1 MMETPLRTL
10 ICMLLPAFSL
20 VLAAAPDPPL
30 QVAQPLPRLLDLRQA
45 DPALLLPRDSR
56 DEPLAEAAS
65 RAWDTLAKPLLAAP
79 SLRLRL
85 PRGPLALPMLLAAS
99 QALKARNPACRLYV
113 AFDPAGGALMDEE
126 AWGAVEGG
134 ALGPEDLG
142 ADPARW
148 RERLTA
154 AQEQFP
160 GRPWTLWVP
169 ADPGALAGVLL
180 GDGGRL
186 VVPPGG
192 AAAALSGLVPSGFTE
207 VEGGLGDLSL
217 SPRQGGEARRWT
229 FEGERW
235 QPAEPVQDRHEIQVL
250 AQASYDVGALLAR
263 MRATQ
268 TRDRAAVRTSMA
280 TMDYR
285 MHLQGERG
293 GSIDLGFEYL
303 AFDKAG
309 EPEEALREKLT
320 YNGVA
325 AKLHGDAQLP
335 IVEARTS
342 LAPPVALA
350 LTERYRYRDGGAA
363 GPGQRLL
370 RFEPVDQDPLL
381 ASGTLK
387 IQETTGR
394 ILEERSQRT
403 GLPGV
408 VRSERRV
415 LTYGEPGPGL
425 WRVMGI
431 ESDERWL
438 LGADVTQVR
447 RQVDYRAFRINDPG
461 FLAAREAARAS
472 DGSMIQQ
479 TPDGARYYT
488 KQKDGTRK
496 ADAAPR
502 SSGRAMAGVLI
513 MDPNAT
519 FPILPLAGMLFYDL
533 NAWGRGIQYS
543 FLTAIVFNN
552 LNLTVPDVAGG
563 VALHTSAT
571 LSALGETLQ
580 PVVRGQLL
588 DQDGVQLRSQNAEVD
603 LSRDL
608 GLGLRFT
615 LSESVTSNL
624 YSTPKDSRYVT
635 AGFTHPA
642 SGLDAYSQG
651 QLTWQRAGFQLR
663 SYYGSGHRPD
673 QPWGEAGALQAVPD
687 QGRYQRWGGSA
698 VYDVELKR
706 GFWFQTTLGEAT
718 GRAFDRF
725 QAISFDGLVS
735 GIKPHSIVADQ
746 VDYGAVRLTL
756 PTGPKLRLTLG
767 LDHGLARSEDD
778 QKRYGFTGLS
788 VAGDLPGFGWFTA
801 VNVRLGIGLQSDVPG
816 VRSVNG
822 MITFIRLL

>member
-1 MMETPLRTL
+1 MMEVPLRL
-10 ICMLLPAFSL
+10 SSPILLPALSML
-20 VLAAAPDPPL
+20 LAAAPDPPL

-45 DPALLLPRDSR
+45 EQALLLPRDSR
-56 DEPLAEAAS
+56 NDAQAEAAS
-65 RAWDTLAKPLLAAP
+65 RAWDALAGPQPGSAT
-79 SLRLRL
+79 LRLLL
-85 PRGPLALPMLLAAS
+85 PRGPLRLPMLLAAS

-113 AFDPAGGALMDEE
+113 AFDPAGGAILDDL

-134 ALGPEDLG
+134 ALVPEDLG
-142 ADPARW
+142 PDPARW

-160 GRPWTLWVP
+160 GRPWTLWAP
-169 ADPGALAGVLL
+169 SDPGALTGVLL

-186 VVPPGG
+186 VVPAGG
-192 AAAALSGLVPSGFTE
+192 AAAALAGLAPAGFTE
-207 VEGGLGDLSL
+207 VEGGLGDLTL
-217 SPRQGGEARRWT
+217 SQRQSGEARRWT
-229 FEGERW
+229 FEAGHWQAAER
-235 QPAEPVQDRHEIQVL
+235 VKDRHEIQVV
-250 AQASYDVGALLAR
+250 AQAPYDVGALLAR
-263 MRATQ
+263 MRSTQ
-268 TRDRAAVRTSMA
+268 TRDRGALRTSIA
-280 TMDYR
+280 TMDYS

-350 LTERYRYRDGGAA
+350 LTERYRYRDGGPAE
-363 GPGQRLL
+363 PGQRFL

-387 IQETTGR
+387 VQEATGR
-394 ILEERSQRT
+394 ILEERSERS

-425 WRVMGI
+425 WRVMAI
-431 ESDERWL
+431 RSDERWL
-438 LGADVTQVR
+438 LGSDVTQVR
-447 RQVDYRAFRINDPG
+447 RQVEYRQFRINAPG
-461 FLAAREAARAS
+461 FEAARDAARAS
-472 DGSMIQQ
+472 DGSMILQ

-496 ADAAPR
+496 ADDQPR
-502 SSGRAMAGVLI
+502 SSGRAVAGVLI
-513 MDPNAT
+513 MDPNAA

-563 VALHTSAT
+563 VAFHTSAT

-580 PVVRGQLL
+580 PVVHGQLL
-588 DQDGVQLRSQNAEVD
+588 DRDGVQLRAQNAELD

-608 GLGLRFT
+608 GLGLRFMV
-615 LSESVTSNL
+615 SESLTSNL
-624 YSTPKDSRYVT
+624 FSTPSNSRYVT
-635 AGFTHPA
+635 PGFTNPA
-642 SGLDAYSQG
+642 SGLDAYTQA

-663 SYYGSGHRPD
+663 TYYGAGHRPD

-687 QGRYQRWGGSA
+687 QGRYQRWGGA
-698 VYDVELKR
+698 ATYDVELKR

-718 GRAFDRF
+718 GHAFDRF
-725 QAISFDGLVS
+725 QTINFDGLVS
-735 GIKPHSIVADQ
+735 GIKPNAVVADQ
-746 VDYGAVRLTL
+746 VDYGAVRLTI
-756 PTGPKLRLTLG
+756 PTGPKLRLTVG

-788 VAGDLPGFGWFTA
+788 LAGDLPGFWWFTA
-801 VNVRLGIGLQSDVPG
+801 VNVRLGIGLQSDIPG